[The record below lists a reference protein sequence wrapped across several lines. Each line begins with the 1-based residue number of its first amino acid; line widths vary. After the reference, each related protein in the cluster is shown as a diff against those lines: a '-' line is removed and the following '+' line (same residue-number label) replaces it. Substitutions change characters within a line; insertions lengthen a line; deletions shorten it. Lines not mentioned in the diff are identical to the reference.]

1 MREQICNF
9 GANNGL
15 FGILTSP
22 DDDAKLA
29 DAPVAIILNAGIVH
43 RVGPFRMHVD
53 IARQLA
59 AKGFSTLRMDL
70 SGLGDSLSLIHI

>member
-43 RVGPFRMHVD
+43 RVGPFPVSYTH
-53 IARQLA
+53 L
-59 AKGFSTLRMDL
+59 TLPTKA
-70 SGLGDSLSLIHI
+70 